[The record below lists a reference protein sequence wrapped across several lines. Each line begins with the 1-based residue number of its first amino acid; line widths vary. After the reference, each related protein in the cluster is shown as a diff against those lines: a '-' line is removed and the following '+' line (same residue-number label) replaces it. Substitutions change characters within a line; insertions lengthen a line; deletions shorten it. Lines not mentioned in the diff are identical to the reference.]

1 MEKRCWLMS
10 IHWQQWQASP
20 CSPSG
25 KTDGE
30 WRVRTRSRA
39 PWIPTRFCT
48 YIACSSRGVDIGA
61 CYVCFRLPHVLMNP
75 GNCCLLATARLAV
88 HENSNSSAIRA
99 SGIQGPDAHAS
110 KNGRGRLGSRQA
122 CLVRSVKPQT
132 GASRSSGV
140 EKGAHD
146 GEGETC
152 THQFAQ
158 IFACFEIPR
167 GGTF

>member
-1 MEKRCWLMS
+1 
-10 IHWQQWQASP
+10 
-20 CSPSG
+20 
-25 KTDGE
+25 
-30 WRVRTRSRA
+30 
-39 PWIPTRFCT
+39 
-48 YIACSSRGVDIGA
+48 
-61 CYVCFRLPHVLMNP
+61 MNP

-110 KNGRGRLGSRQA
+110 KTGEGDSVRGKPFLI
-122 CLVRSVKPQT
+122 RSVKPQT

-146 GEGETC
+146 GEGETR

>member
-1 MEKRCWLMS
+1 MIIFSKKLVAYFSVVDQVDDFLS
-10 IHWQQWQASP
+10 IST
-20 CSPSG
+20 S
-25 KTDGE
+25 D
-30 WRVRTRSRA
+30 
-39 PWIPTRFCT
+39 
-48 YIACSSRGVDIGA
+48 
-61 CYVCFRLPHVLMNP
+61 
-75 GNCCLLATARLAV
+75 
-88 HENSNSSAIRA
+88 

-110 KNGRGRLGSRQA
+110 KTGEGDSVRGKPFLI
-122 CLVRSVKPQT
+122 RSVKPQT

-146 GEGETC
+146 GGGETR